1 MGLGDE
7 DFGGQIGLTTS
18 AILVSGEEATRT
30 AGNKVTREKGLEGN
44 RSLYLPQEVAKREG
58 YTFCNRIFNLYA
70 YLSHLW
76 FWRCTVDCLLIVK
89 VLWQ

>member
-30 AGNKVTREKGLEGN
+30 AGNKVTHENGLEGN
-44 RSLYLPQEVAKREG
+44 RSLYLPQEVAERGYFSWEG
-58 YTFCNRIFNLYA
+58 YIFCNCIFNLYA

-76 FWRCTVDCLLIVK
+76 FWR
-89 VLWQ
+89 